1 MEVAE
6 SKGESSVSAFARTK
20 RFWNWK
26 LIVVEA
32 AIAFLG
38 FYVFNATTIRRPQIP
53 GILGVLIGVLFLW
66 LLVREFYGIAIDSE
80 AISFPTNRVRWFP
93 LLSSGRRRI
102 RAADVRSITVA
113 QPWYGFQ
120 VAKIAGDFGSDLLVF
135 QSRGQR
141 RRFTSI
147 AEQVCPRLVVYRSK
161 TVYRALT

>member
-6 SKGESSVSAFARTK
+6 SKGESSVGAPARPK

-32 AIAFLG
+32 AVAFLG
-38 FYVFNATTIRRPQIP
+38 FHVFNATTIRKPQIP
-53 GILGVLIGVLFLW
+53 GILGVLIGVVFLW
-66 LLVREFYGIAIDSE
+66 LLVRELYGIAIDSE
-80 AISFPTNRVRWFP
+80 VISIPTNRVQWFP
-93 LLSSGRRRI
+93 LLAFGRRKL

-147 AEQVCPRLVVYRSK
+147 AEQVCPKLVVYRSK
-161 TVYRALT
+161 TVYRGL